1 MGYYKRLASGQGGLT
16 SREKRLKQAQASAS
30 GTGAVQVD
38 ITVDITEIVKEFE
51 RIGAYKGIKKDAVK
65 EIHRKV
71 AQTGARKMR
80 QVVRDYPRTIM
91 VQRTGRYG
99 GRPGPDVEV
108 RPGTL
113 RRSIWSVDPGNGTN
127 IWLAPRSSAVGG
139 ATPYSK
145 LDAWYAHIV
154 DAGQQFLGPGSNKGF
169 FKRGLARATQPMV
182 KKLRTEHAREL
193 NNHIGK

>member
-16 SREKRLKQAQASAS
+16 SREKRLRQAKNA
-30 GTGAVQVD
+30 GNVNYVHVD
-38 ITVDITEIVKEFE
+38 ITVDVEEIVKEFQ

-80 QVVRDYPRTIM
+80 QVVKDYPRTIQVM
-91 VQRTGRYG
+91 RSGRYG
-99 GRPGPDVEV
+99 GKPGPDVEV
-108 RPGTL
+108 QPGTL

-127 IWLAPRSSAVGG
+127 YWLAPRSSAVGG

-145 LDAWYAHIV
+145 LDAWFAHIV
-154 DAGQQFLGPGSNKGF
+154 DAGQQFLGPGTNKNF

-193 NNHIGK
+193 NNHISK